1 MGVAGRA
8 AGAIVS
14 GFDPVELEIL
24 WGRLIAAL
32 DEMETVVVKT
42 TFSTILRESR
52 DFAVILTDAGGRSMC
67 QSTLSTATFAAV
79 FPRTAKEL
87 LARFP
92 LDTLRPGDVLATNDP
107 WLGTGHLPDY
117 ILLTPVFHR
126 GRPVAC
132 VGSVAHVSDVGGHP
146 GEIEGED
153 VYAEGLRMPPCKLV
167 EEGRE
172 NRLAFDLIGANA
184 RAPELLLGDLRAM
197 IGAARVGARGVT
209 RFLDSAGLTD
219 LEALS
224 STVLERSERH
234 MRASLEA
241 LPDGV
246 YQAEMEID
254 GYVDTVR
261 LVASVT
267 IDGGHAVVDYAG
279 TSRLS
284 PYGAINVPFGSTLA
298 TTIYPFKCALAPEVP
313 NNEGL
318 FRPIEVRAPEGCI
331 LNAPDPS
338 AVKARA
344 KTTNNLNQVLFAAL
358 WPVLGEHVN
367 ASNGGIWPFVLKGE
381 EPGHGRYLVDML
393 PHGGRGGQPTL
404 DGMVPVSYPN
414 NSAITPCE
422 VLEADAPVR
431 FLEKALRPDSAGPGR
446 HRGGLGQTIAFRH
459 VGRAAM
465 TLSLT
470 PDRITTPPIGLA
482 GGADAPPG
490 RVLINGVE
498 VDRFPPIR
506 LEPGDEVVLELPGGG
521 GFGSPSQRLD
531 AEIDADIAAGYLS
544 EAGRA
549 PYRSGPDAVRRDG

>member
-1 MGVAGRA
+1 VT
-8 AGAIVS
+8 S

-92 LDTLRPGDVLATNDP
+92 LDSLRPGDVLATNDP

-126 GRPVAC
+126 DRPVAC

-153 VYAEGLRMPPCKLV
+153 VFSEGLRMPPCKLV

-197 IGAARVGARGVT
+197 IGAARVGARGVA
-209 RFLDSAGLTD
+209 RFLDSAGLDD

-234 MRASLEA
+234 MRASLAA

-246 YQAEMEID
+246 YRADMEID
-254 GYVDTVR
+254 GYVETVR

-267 IDGGHAVVDYAG
+267 IDGGRAVVDYAG
-279 TSRLS
+279 TSQLS
-284 PYGAINVPFGSTLA
+284 PHGAINVPFGSTLA

-331 LNAPDPS
+331 LHAPDPS

-358 WPVLGEHVN
+358 WPVFGEHVN

-393 PHGGRGGQPTL
+393 PHGGRGGQPTM

-422 VLEADAPVR
+422 VLEADAPIR
-431 FLEKALRPDSAGPGR
+431 FLEKVLRRDSAGAGR

-459 VGRAAM
+459 VGRAPM

-482 GGADAPPG
+482 GGADAAPG

-498 VDRFPPIR
+498 VDRFPPIV

-521 GFGSPSQRLD
+521 GFGPPSQRLD
-531 AEIDADIAAGYLS
+531 AAIEADVAAGYLS
-544 EAGRA
+544 EAGRSA
-549 PYRSGPDAVRRDG
+549 YRAGPAAVRRDG

>member
-1 MGVAGRA
+1 MTTDL
-8 AGAIVS
+8 
-14 GFDPVELEIL
+14 DPVELQIL
-24 WGRLIAAL
+24 WGRLIAAM

-52 DFAVILTDAGGRSMC
+52 DFAVILTDAEGRSIC

-92 LDTLRPGDVLATNDP
+92 LETLRPGDVLATNDP

-117 ILLTPVFHR
+117 VLLSPVFHG

-153 VYAEGLRMPPCKLV
+153 VFAEGLRMPPCKLV

-172 NRLAFDLIGANA
+172 NRLAFDLIAANA
-184 RAPELLLGDLRAM
+184 RAPDLLLGDLRAM
-197 IGAARVGARGVT
+197 IGAARVGARGVQG
-209 RFLDSAGLTD
+209 FLSSSGLDD
-219 LEALS
+219 LGALS
-224 STVLERSERH
+224 SEILERSERH
-234 MRASLEA
+234 MQRSIEA

-246 YQAEMEID
+246 YRAEMQID
-254 GYVDTVR
+254 GYVETVR
-261 LVASVT
+261 LAVRVT
-267 IDGGHAVVDYAG
+267 IDGERAVVDYDG
-279 TSRLS
+279 TSPLS
-284 PYGAINVPFGSTLA
+284 PHGAINVPFGSTLA
-298 TTIYPFKCALAPEVP
+298 TTIYPFKCALAPDVP

-318 FRPIEVRAPEGCI
+318 FRPIEVRAPEGSI

-358 WPVLGEHVN
+358 WPVFGEHVN
-367 ASNGGIWPFVLKGE
+367 ASNGGIWPLVLKGR
-381 EPGHGRYLVDML
+381 EPDHGAYLVDML

-422 VLEADAPVR
+422 VLEADAPIR
-431 FLEKALRPDSAGPGR
+431 FLEKSLRPDSAGPGR

-459 VGRAAM
+459 VGRAPM
-465 TLSLT
+465 TFSLT
-470 PDRITTPPIGLA
+470 PDRITTPPLGLA
-482 GGADAPPG
+482 GGADAPLG
-490 RVLINGVE
+490 RVLVNGRE
-498 VDRFPPIR
+498 VQRFPPIT
-506 LEPGDEVVLELPGGG
+506 LQPGDEVVLELPGGG
-521 GFGSPSQRLD
+521 GFGQPAERSEAELD
-531 AEIDADIAAGYLS
+531 ADVEAGYLS
-544 EAGRA
+544 DEGRDA
-549 PYRSGPDAVRRDG
+549 YRADAARRDV